1 MAVEMKPGRDYLPDD
16 IRDEFEE
23 RAAIMEFDSGLSR
36 DAAEKAAFEEV
47 CKRYGLQAT
56 ILKG

>member
-1 MAVEMKPGRDYLPDD
+1 MKPGRDYLPDD